1 MVLQKNK
8 LPSGMGWILNNM
20 KSFITKKI
28 GKYELCLVSGWV
40 GNDHKVLFFRDKK
53 NNVLYDYGMLPN
65 DQANKMFDTIV
76 ELLHES
82 RKGL

>member
-1 MVLQKNK
+1 MKVIV
-8 LPSGMGWILNNM
+8 SNM

-28 GKYELCLVSGWV
+28 GKYELCLVSGFV

-53 NNVLYDYGMLPN
+53 MNCVYDYGMLPN
-65 DQANKMFDTIV
+65 DQANKLFDTIV
-76 ELLHES
+76 ELPHEL